1 MRRHRPTTFIPGPD
15 GLPQPVCHINV
26 SHVKTTTIRELKHD
40 TTKVLSWVAGGE
52 SVEVLRRKV
61 PVAILTPPKRTA
73 DVTRPDFTARL
84 KAIYGDGELQTTGT
98 ELVSG
103 ARGES

>member
-1 MRRHRPTTFIPGPD
+1 MRRHGPTTFVPGPD
-15 GLPQPVCHINV
+15 GLFHPMCHVNV

-52 SVEVLRRKV
+52 SVEVLRRNV
-61 PVAILTPPKRTA
+61 PVAVLSPPSRST
-73 DVTRPDFTARL
+73 DVPRPDFTARL
-84 KAIYGDGELQTTGT
+84 KTIYGSRELPTTGT